1 MMRIGGAVKGLL
13 VASAALPPE
22 IAAPGVINACRLG
35 EGLWFAPMSARWAAQ
50 LDVDAGLNPGQP
62 IEGFELLT
70 AGLIAFAE
78 QLSGSC
84 VVAYIER
91 TYGLELVDC
100 AVAWANGRI
109 VAGPSGT
116 SVTAE
121 TQASAANEVLEALG
135 VASADHASVL
145 TALADG

>member
-13 VASAALPPE
+13 VASAALPSQ
-22 IAAPGVINACRLG
+22 IADSGVINARRLS
-35 EGLWFAPMSARWAAQ
+35 EGLWFVPMSARWAAR
-50 LDVDAGLNPGQP
+50 LDVDAGLSPGQP

-70 AGLIAFAE
+70 AGVIAFAE
-78 QLSGSC
+78 RLSSSC

-100 AVAWANGRI
+100 AVAWADGRI

-121 TQASAANEVLEALG
+121 TQASAANEVLDALG
-135 VASADHASVL
+135 VAAADHASVL

>member
-1 MMRIGGAVKGLL
+1 MRIGGAVKGLL

-22 IAAPGVINACRLG
+22 IADPGVINARRLS
-35 EGLWFAPMSARWAAQ
+35 EGLWFVPMSAPWAAR
-50 LDVDAGLNPGQP
+50 LDVDAGLSPGQP

-78 QLSGSC
+78 HLSGSC

-145 TALADG
+145 TALADS